1 MISSSKFMAIG
12 GTFPNYQKVMERY
25 GAARGKSYKDVIA
38 KAAQQANFRCSW
50 NPAKGGV
57 KRANLKDDILGNH
70 RDPTKWKKAST
81 SKKTGKRGK
90 NPKGNEKR
98 RLFFKLASKQGAR
111 KGKKK
116 TMIKVGPSDPKK
128 SRVSQTIKGVK
139 DNKRYLTKVA
149 ATIRNKRRMRSGAI
163 GTGFFASAK
172 RAGLKKKGARK
183 VQPIKG
189 GSASKSVYHAATDN
203 NLKAFTVNK
212 VAGSY
217 EVGRKVMTK
226 AVIAVIDD
234 MAAYAEEQ
242 FEKMA
247 QDAAQQSRGGK

>member
-163 GTGFFASAK
+163 AAGFFASAK
-172 RAGLKKKGARK
+172 RAGLKNKGARK
-183 VQPIKG
+183 VQPVKG

-203 NLKAFTVNK
+203 NLKAYTVNK
-212 VAGSY
+212 VAGSFN
-217 EVGRKVMTK
+217 VGRKIMTN
-226 AVIAVIDD
+226 AVINTIED
-234 MAAYAEEQ
+234 MAEWAEKRLNEI
-242 FEKMA
+242 A
-247 QDAAQQSRGGK
+247 QETVANSRGGR

>member
-1 MISSSKFMAIG
+1 MAIG

-70 RDPTKWKKAST
+70 RDPTKWKKAT
-81 SKKTGKRGK
+81 VSKKTGKRGK
-90 NPKGNEKR
+90 NPKSNEKR

-116 TMIKVGPSDPKK
+116 TMIKVGPSDKKK
-128 SRVSQTIKGVK
+128 SRISQTIKGVK
-139 DNKRYLTKVA
+139 DNKKYLTKAA

-163 GTGFFASAK
+163 AAGFFATAK
-172 RAGLKKKGARK
+172 RAGLKNKGARK
-183 VQPIKG
+183 VQPVKG

-203 NLKAFTVNK
+203 NLKAYTVNK
-212 VAGSY
+212 VAGSFN
-217 EVGRKVMTK
+217 VGRKIMTN
-226 AVIAVIDD
+226 AVINTIED
-234 MAAYAEEQ
+234 MAEWAEKRLNEI
-242 FEKMA
+242 A
-247 QDAAQQSRGGK
+247 QETVANSKGGR